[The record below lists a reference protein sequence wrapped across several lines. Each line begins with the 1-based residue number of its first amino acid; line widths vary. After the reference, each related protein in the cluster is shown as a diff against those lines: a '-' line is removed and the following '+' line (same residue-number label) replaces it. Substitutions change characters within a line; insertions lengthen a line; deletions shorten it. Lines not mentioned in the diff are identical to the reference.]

1 MRQARHLPQA
11 PEKLSDCDIYYLT
24 QYFFLNKIHVQKC
37 HAEPV
42 IELLNKDRTEM
53 RVRQVRGDM
62 QMFSWSLPLQNEVS
76 VVLTLIY

>member
-1 MRQARHLPQA
+1 MPQA
-11 PEKLSDCDIYYLT
+11 LEKLSDCDIYYLT
-24 QYFFLNKIHVQKC
+24 QYFFNQIHVQKC

-42 IELLNKDRTEM
+42 IKLLNKDRTEM